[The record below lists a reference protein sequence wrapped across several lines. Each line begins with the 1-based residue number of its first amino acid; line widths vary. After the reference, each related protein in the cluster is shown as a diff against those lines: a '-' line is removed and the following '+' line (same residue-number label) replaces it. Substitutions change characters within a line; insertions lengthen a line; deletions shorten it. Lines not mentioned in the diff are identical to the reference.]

1 MTFLLGLVPLL
12 PPLCSDPAGA
22 HSVDH
27 TSPRHISLHFA
38 QPTLTC
44 MSWKKRP
51 ELTDLITVAHQL
63 LSCSTVACA
72 GPSFVFGC
80 FWYVLGSDSH
90 RTCAWTIASVSP
102 NFVCRSCA
110 GCVHSPDSGDA
121 EGAPAM
127 PCDFNRLSILMIL
140 YT

>member
-1 MTFLLGLVPLL
+1 MTFLLGLVSLL

-22 HSVDH
+22 HAVDH

-63 LSCSTVACA
+63 LGCSTVACA
-72 GPSFVFGC
+72 GPSFVFGM
-80 FWYVLGSDSH
+80 FWVAIATGPAPGRLLPCPRTSYADPALGAF
-90 RTCAWTIASVSP
+90 TAQTAV
-102 NFVCRSCA
+102 
-110 GCVHSPDSGDA
+110 
-121 EGAPAM
+121 M
-127 PCDFNRLSILMIL
+127 PKELLLCHAISTDYLF
-140 YT
+140 